1 MSGQERNCGARKLV
15 LDARKGI
22 RRCCPNPEHGSLF
35 APWGCAAH
43 VRRANVVALMP
54 PTEPV
59 GVVVAHNNPVGAPL
73 LCEHPPDG
81 AGALASDYHNAVI
94 N

>member
-1 MSGQERNCGARKLV
+1 MSGQERNCGALKLV

-35 APWGCAAH
+35 APWGYAAH
-43 VRRANVVALMP
+43 ARRANVVALMP

-59 GVVVAHNNPVGAPL
+59 GVLVAHNNPVGAPL
-73 LCEHPPDG
+73 LREHPPDG
-81 AGALASDYHNAVI
+81 AGALASDYHNAVV